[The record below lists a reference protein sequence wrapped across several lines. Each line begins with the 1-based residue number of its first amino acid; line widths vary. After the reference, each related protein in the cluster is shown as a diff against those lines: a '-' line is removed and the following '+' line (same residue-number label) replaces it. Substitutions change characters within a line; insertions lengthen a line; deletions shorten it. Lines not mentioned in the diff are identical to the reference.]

1 MSFPKIIHQNEG
13 VAHLNVKP
21 TSNFKEPYIHIKALQ
36 KWINSMKTETPLS
49 RDAIRDNELLEELE
63 TFIHDKK

>member
-1 MSFPKIIHQNEG
+1 MTDKFHTLKTWDGKDYSRIR
-13 VAHLNVKP
+13 
-21 TSNFKEPYIHIKALQ
+21 TKEYISVSAVQ
-36 KWINSMKTETPLS
+36 EWIDSMKTETPLS